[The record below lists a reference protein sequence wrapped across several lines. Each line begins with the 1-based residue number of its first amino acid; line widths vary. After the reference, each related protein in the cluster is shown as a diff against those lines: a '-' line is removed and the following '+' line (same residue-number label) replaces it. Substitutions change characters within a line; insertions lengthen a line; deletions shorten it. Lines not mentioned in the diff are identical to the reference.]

1 MPKSYV
7 KVFCYLF
14 SGLFLASIS
23 VAQACTGIKLQAKD
37 GSVVY
42 GRTLEFGKELDS
54 VLLIVPRNYH
64 YFGMTPE
71 HQNGLS
77 WTTHY
82 AFVGTNGSGLP
93 DAIDGVNE
101 KGLAVGLFYFPGY
114 AGYQPVTAA
123 DAAVTLAPWQLGS
136 WILGNFSS
144 VAEVKQHINEVKVAD
159 AVLPAWGITPPL
171 HYIVADK
178 AGNSIVLEYV
188 NGQLNVYDDP
198 VGVLTNAPDFA
209 WHLTNLRNYIHLSA
223 ENVNGIDVDNLK
235 LTPTGQGSG
244 MMGLPGDFTPPS
256 RFIRA
261 FVLSRY
267 AMQNADAIS
276 TVGQVFHILNQF
288 DIPKGAIQQSNN
300 GHITYNYT
308 QWTSAADLA
317 HSIYYIHT
325 ENNRR
330 VRYIDLNK
338 QDLNAKQITYIP
350 LDQPEDMQELTP
362 AH

>member
-1 MPKSYV
+1 MPRSSI
-7 KVFCYLF
+7 KVFCCLL
-14 SGLFLASIS
+14 SSLLLTCIS

-42 GRTLEFGKELDS
+42 GRTLEFGKELNS
-54 VLLIVPRNYH
+54 QIVVIPRNYH
-64 YFGMTPE
+64 YDGMTPN
-71 HQNGLS
+71 HQQGLS
-77 WTTHY
+77 WTTRY
-82 AFVGTNGSGLP
+82 ASVGTNGSELP
-93 DAIDGVNE
+93 DVIDGVNE

-114 AGYQPVTAA
+114 AEYQPVAAA
-123 DAAVTLAPWQLGS
+123 DYPVTIAPWQLGS
-136 WILGNFSS
+136 WILGNFAS
-144 VAEVKQHINEVKVAD
+144 VAEVKQHIHDIKVAD
-159 AVLPAWGITPPL
+159 VVLPAWGITPPL

-178 AGNSIVLEYV
+178 TGKSIVLEYV

-198 VGVLTNAPDFA
+198 IGVLTNAPDFS
-209 WHLTNLRNYIHLSA
+209 WHLTNLRNYIHLSS

-267 AMQNADAIS
+267 AMQTDDAIT

-288 DIPKGAIQQSNN
+288 DIPKGAIQQSSN

-308 QWTSAADLA
+308 QWTSAADLT

-325 ENNRR
+325 ENDRR

-338 QDLNAKQITYIP
+338 QDLNAKQIVYIP
-350 LDQPEDMQELTP
+350 LDQQQDMQELS
-362 AH
+362 AR